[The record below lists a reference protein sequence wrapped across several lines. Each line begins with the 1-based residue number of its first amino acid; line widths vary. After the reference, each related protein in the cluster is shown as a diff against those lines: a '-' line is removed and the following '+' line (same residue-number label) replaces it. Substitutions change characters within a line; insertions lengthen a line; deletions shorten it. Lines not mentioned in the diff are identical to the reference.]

1 MLRYNILMSYI
12 PFWLNDPLILLDK
25 QNIFQLWPTSSMSFE
40 AKLNAITRLVILLTC
55 IGFLMT
61 RSVNMLLVGIVTVA
75 SIVVLYKMKKK
86 YTAEGFNSNSNS
98 KSRPSM
104 VTSEETIINPATL
117 ESFLKK
123 EFQPTE
129 RKNPLGNVLLTEI
142 QDNPTRKSA
151 PPSFQTQVYEDI
163 NQATK
168 KTVQR
173 LNPNIKNTNKQL
185 FGDLGEKFEFDQSMW
200 NYYTNPNTKIPN
212 DQGAFAN
219 WLYGDMPSAR
229 DGDAQALLQDNIR
242 YNLY

>member
-1 MLRYNILMSYI
+1 
-12 PFWLNDPLILLDK
+12 
-25 QNIFQLWPTSSMSFE
+25 
-40 AKLNAITRLVILLTC
+40 
-55 IGFLMT
+55 
-61 RSVNMLLVGIVTVA
+61 
-75 SIVVLYKMKKK
+75 MKKK
-86 YTAEGFNSNSNS
+86 QVSEAFSGNNSTKILNNNN
-98 KSRPSM
+98 
-104 VTSEETIINPATL
+104 ETIINPATL
-117 ESFLKK
+117 ESFLKS

-129 RKNPLGNVLLTEI
+129 KKNPLGNVLLTEI
-142 QDNPTRKSA
+142 HDNPLRKSA

-173 LNPNIKNTNKQL
+173 LNPDIKNTNKQL

-200 NYYTNPNTKIPN
+200 NYYSTPNTKIPN

-219 WLYGDMPSAR
+219 WLYGNMPSAR

>member
-1 MLRYNILMSYI
+1 MLRYNILMSYT
-12 PFWLNDPLILLDK
+12 PFWTNDPLILLD
-25 QNIFQLWPTSSMSFE
+25 NRFLRQLWPNTSMSFE
-40 AKLNAITRLVILLTC
+40 GKLNAITRLVILLTC
-55 IGFLMT
+55 LGFFVT
-61 RSVNMLLVGIVTVA
+61 RSINILIVGGVTILCIFLLYT
-75 SIVVLYKMKKK
+75 MKKK
-86 YTAEGFNSNSNS
+86 Q
-98 KSRPSM
+98 
-104 VTSEETIINPATL
+104 VSEAFSGNKASINNNNNETIINPATL
-117 ESFLKK
+117 ESFLKS

-129 RKNPLGNVLLTEI
+129 KKNPLGNVLLTEI
-142 QDNPTRKSA
+142 QDTPLRKSA

-168 KTVQR
+168 KTIQR
-173 LNPNIKNTNKQL
+173 LNPDIKNTNKQL

-200 NYYTNPNTKIPN
+200 NYYSTPNTKIPN

>member
-1 MLRYNILMSYI
+1 MLGYNILMSYI
-12 PFWLNDPLILLDK
+12 PFWSNDPLILLDK
-25 QNIFQLWPTSSMSFE
+25 QYIFQLWPTSSMSFE
-40 AKLNAITRLVILLTC
+40 AKLNAITRLVILLT
-55 IGFLMT
+55 FLGLLVT
-61 RSVNMLLVGIVTVA
+61 RSINMLIVGIVTIA

-86 YTAEGFNSNSNS
+86 HTAEGFSAS
-98 KSRPSM
+98 PSINDP
-104 VTSEETIINPATL
+104 VTSEIVINPATL
-117 ESFLKK
+117 ESFLKT

-129 RKNPLGNVLLTEI
+129 KKNPLGNVLLTEI
-142 QDNPTRKSA
+142 QDNPLRKSA

-200 NYYTNPNTKIPN
+200 NYYTTPNTKIPN